1 MLNDEL
7 DHHPSSSLQGTY
19 VHMLP
24 APQHSRR
31 MQITCDALE
40 FPGGLANHF
49 CVLPSGQDR
58 FAILGAELTVNLAN
72 WYNVLR
78 ALFSVQAFVH
88 KLANVT
94 RPVYCAVSSGT
105 SKNPV

>member
-1 MLNDEL
+1 MYTCYQLLNIRAECR
-7 DHHPSSSLQGTY
+7 
-19 VHMLP
+19 LP
-24 APQHSRR
+24 ATPLNFLAAW
-31 MQITCDALE
+31 QIIFA
-40 FPGGLANHF
+40 F
-49 CVLPSGQDR
+49 CQAAKNR
-58 FAILGAELTVNLAN
+58 FEILGAELTVNLAN

-78 ALFSVQAFVH
+78 ALFSVQAFVD